1 MGIDFEKLLSFFI
14 KLCVECEKM
23 LNVDLLDSLIFF
35 VIKGKYFKNNKVL
48 DKLVDIEIDGLI
60 FIFVIKQ
67 WWWKDGEGKWFL
79 FLKEENKRI
88 NKCYECY
95 FKLIVVVLI

>member
-1 MGIDFEKLLSFFI
+1 MGIDFEKLLSFFF

-35 VIKGKYFKNNKVL
+35 VIKGRYFKNNKVL

-60 FIFVIKQ
+60 FIFVIK
-67 WWWKDGEGKWFL
+67 
-79 FLKEENKRI
+79 
-88 NKCYECY
+88 
-95 FKLIVVVLI
+95 

>member
-1 MGIDFEKLLSFFI
+1 MGIDFEKLLSFFF

-60 FIFVIKQ
+60 FIFVIK
-67 WWWKDGEGKWFL
+67 
-79 FLKEENKRI
+79 
-88 NKCYECY
+88 
-95 FKLIVVVLI
+95 